1 MGTRLIRLRYDGRC
15 QICGAEVAA
24 GERAWWDGDAKTVYC
39 ASCGSLE
46 STSTESGPSKLD
58 LGIPGR
64 SALVQGQRRRQ
75 RREDAVLRQHPHTGR
90 IRLALSGES
99 QSISAWE
106 QGARG
111 ERHVGGLLD
120 GLRPRGILTLH
131 DRKIPGSSANIDHI
145 VVAPSG
151 VWVVDAKNYTGRVE
165 RRGRFSGDVRLYVN
179 GKNRTR
185 LAAAMNRQVEVVRRA
200 VGAHNVPVH
209 AVLCFAGGE
218 WGLFAKPFVV
228 GDAWVMWPKRL
239 LATIEGA
246 RSHGV
251 PVPEIASELATCL
264 RAV

>member
-15 QICGAEVAA
+15 RACSTAVHA
-24 GERAWWDGDAKTVYC
+24 GDRAWWDADTKTVHC
-39 ASCGSLE
+39 ASCGSVE
-46 STSTESGPSKLD
+46 STSAESGPSELD
-58 LGIPGR
+58 YGVPGR

-75 RREDAVLRQHPHTGR
+75 RREDSVLAQHPRTGR
-90 IRLALSGES
+90 IRLALSRDP

-151 VWVVDAKNYTGRVE
+151 VWVVDAKHYTGRVE
-165 RRGRFSGDVRLYVN
+165 RRGRFSGDVRLYVD
-179 GKNRTR
+179 GKNRTQ
-185 LAAAMNRQVEVVRRA
+185 LAAAMNRQVDVVRIA
-200 VGAHNVPVH
+200 LGAYNVPVH
-209 AVLCFAGGE
+209 AVLCFVGGE

-228 GDAWVMWPKRL
+228 GDAWVMWPNRL
-239 LATIEGA
+239 VTTIERA
-246 RSHGV
+246 PSRGV
-251 PVPEIASELATCL
+251 VVSEVATELATRL
-264 RAV
+264 RST